1 MQATQQQAFKEPRTA
16 LAAVILAVAFST
28 GAVVGL
34 AIGANG
40 TKFGPTTTPA
50 PLGDRSYDVIEEGRA
65 VSGALSVAGDRS
77 YDAIEQARAGTGKTI
92 VAGDRSYRGIQ
103 DEGTSGPV
111 SAPAAKTFQA
121 PRSHGPL
128 EFD

>member
-1 MQATQQQAFKEPRTA
+1 MHATQQQTFREPRMA
-16 LAAVILAVAFST
+16 LAAVALAVAFST
-28 GAVVGL
+28 GTVLGL

-50 PLGDRSYDVIEEGRA
+50 PLGDRSY
-65 VSGALSVAGDRS
+65 
-77 YDAIEQARAGTGKTI
+77 
-92 VAGDRSYRGIQ
+92 RGIL

>member
-1 MQATQQQAFKEPRTA
+1 MQATQQQALKEPRTA

-50 PLGDRSYDVIEEGRA
+50 PLGDRSYD
-65 VSGALSVAGDRS
+65 
-77 YDAIEQARAGTGKTI
+77 AIEQARAGTSKTI
-92 VAGDRSYRGIQ
+92 VAGDRSYRGIL

>member
-1 MQATQQQAFKEPRTA
+1 MHATQQQTFREPRMA
-16 LAAVILAVAFST
+16 LAAVALAVAFST
-28 GAVVGL
+28 GTVLGL
-34 AIGANG
+34 AIGVSDP
-40 TKFGPTTTPA
+40 KFDTVTAAA
-50 PLGDRSYDVIEEGRA
+50 PV
-65 VSGALSVAGDRS
+65 
-77 YDAIEQARAGTGKTI
+77 
-92 VAGDRSYRGIQ
+92 GDRSYRGIL

>member
-1 MQATQQQAFKEPRTA
+1 MHATQQQTFKEPRVA
-16 LAAVILAVAFST
+16 LAAVALAVAFST
-28 GAVVGL
+28 GTVLGL
-34 AIGANG
+34 AIGVSG
-40 TKFGPTTTPA
+40 PKFGTVTAAA
-50 PLGDRSYDVIEEGRA
+50 PVGDRSYDVIEEGRA

-92 VAGDRSYRGIQ
+92 VEGDRSYRGIL

>member
-1 MQATQQQAFKEPRTA
+1 MHATQQQTFKEPRTA

-34 AIGANG
+34 AIGVSRPQ
-40 TKFGPTTTPA
+40 FGSNATA
-50 PLGDRSYDVIEEGRA
+50 AALGDRSYDAIEGSRA

-77 YDAIEQARAGTGKTI
+77 YDALEQARAGTGTTI
-92 VAGDRSYRGIQ
+92 VAGDRSYRGIL
-103 DEGTSGPV
+103 DEGTSGAV